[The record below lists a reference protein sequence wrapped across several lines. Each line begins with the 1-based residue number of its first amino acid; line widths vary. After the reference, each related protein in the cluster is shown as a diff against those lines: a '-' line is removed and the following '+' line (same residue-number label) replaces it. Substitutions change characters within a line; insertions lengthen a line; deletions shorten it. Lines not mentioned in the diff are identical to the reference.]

1 MRLAGVIG
9 GLALLVSSP
18 QALSAPDPDERA
30 QLPGVVASATREARR
45 AAELPAAI
53 ERVDGDALREAAA
66 RVNVSEA
73 LGRVPGLAAL
83 NRGNYAQDL
92 QVSVRGFGARS
103 TFGVRGVR
111 LFADGIPA
119 STPDGQG
126 QTASFDLDTAGRIEV
141 LRGAFAALY
150 GNSAGGV
157 IQAFTRPAPAEGE
170 AELALFT
177 GPDVSRRAALRVARD
192 WDGVGVHLGAS
203 HFETDGYRDHSA
215 ARRDGVNARLAG
227 DAFGG
232 RLVLVINA
240 LDQPLAQD
248 PLGLTRAQF
257 EANPRQADAAATLF
271 DTRKRVRQAQAGVS
285 QAWGD
290 ARSSWQ
296 ARAYGGTRDVL
307 QFLGL
312 PGDSP
317 LASGGVVDLGRHF
330 GGAGVRH
337 TRTWDEGPRS
347 LSLTLAAER
356 DLLAER
362 RRGFVNAFGQV
373 GALRRDESDRVA
385 GDGLWALA
393 EWVPRPE
400 WLASAGVRYS
410 RVKFSVADEYVT
422 ATNPD
427 DSGDASYARTVPVAG
442 LSWQAAPGLRLY
454 ASAGGGFETPTFS
467 ELAYRSDGQA
477 GLNFSLRPATSR
489 QAELGAK
496 ADRGG
501 TRFAVTSFAIDTRD
515 EIVVDTAVGGRTTFR
530 NAPQTRRRGIE
541 ISGDGRIAGN
551 WEGVIAFTWLD
562 ARFAGV
568 GSAGTR
574 LPGVASATAFA
585 QLSWR
590 DHGKRLRLGAEARAS
605 SRVFVN
611 DANSDAASGF
621 AAVSVFATHEI
632 SRGPWKLAP
641 WLRVDNVLD
650 RRYAGSVIVGEARG
664 RFFEPSPGRAVSV
677 GLSITDH

>member
-1 MRLAGVIG
+1 M
-9 GLALLVSSP
+9 
-18 QALSAPDPDERA
+18 
-30 QLPGVVASATREARR
+30 SATREARL

-53 ERVDGDALREAAA
+53 DRVEGDTLREAQA

-73 LGRVPGLAAL
+73 LGRIPGLAAL

-141 LRGAFAALY
+141 LRGPFAALY
-150 GNSAGGV
+150 GNASGGV
-157 IQAFTRPAPAEGE
+157 IQTFTRPAPADGE
-170 AELALFT
+170 AELALFA
-177 GPDVSRRAALRVARD
+177 GPDASRRAALRVARD

-203 HFETDGYRDHSA
+203 HFETQGYRDHSA
-215 ARRDGVNARLAG
+215 ARRDGVNARMAG

-232 RLVLVINA
+232 RLALVINA

-271 DTRKRVRQAQAGVS
+271 DTRKRVRQAQAGLAQS
-285 QAWGD
+285 WSD
-290 ARSSWQ
+290 ASSSWQ
-296 ARAYGGTRDVL
+296 VRGYGGTRDVL
-307 QFLGL
+307 QLLGL
-312 PGDSP
+312 PGDGP
-317 LASGGVVDLGRHF
+317 LASGGVVDLDRNF
-330 GGAGVRH
+330 GGAGLRH
-337 TRTWDEGPRS
+337 TRTWADGPRS
-347 LSLTLAAER
+347 ITLTMAAER

-373 GALRRDESDRVA
+373 GALRRDENDRVSS
-385 GDGLWALA
+385 DGLWVLA
-393 EWVPRPE
+393 EWVPSPA
-400 WLASAGVRYS
+400 WLASAGVRHS
-410 RVKFSVADEYVT
+410 RVQFSVADDYVT
-422 ATNPD
+422 TTNPD
-427 DSGDASYARTVPVAG
+427 DSGNASYARTVPVAG
-442 LSWQAAPGLRLY
+442 LSWHASPGIRLY

-496 ADRGG
+496 ADGSGARL
-501 TRFAVTSFAIDTRD
+501 AVAAFAIDTRD

-530 NAPQTRRRGIE
+530 NAPQTRRRGVE
-541 ISGDGRIAGN
+541 LSGDSRIAGG
-551 WEGVIAFTWLD
+551 WEGVVALTWLD
-562 ARFAGV
+562 ARFAGA
-568 GSAGTR
+568 GSAGSR

-590 DHGKRLRLGAEARAS
+590 DRSQPLRLGAEARAA

-611 DANSDAASGF
+611 DANSDSAPGYAT
-621 AAVSVFATHEI
+621 VSLFATHE
-632 SRGPWKLAP
+632 SYRGPWKVKP
-641 WLRVDNVLD
+641 WLRVDNILD
-650 RRYAGSVIVGEARG
+650 RRYVGSVIVGDTRG
-664 RFFEPSPGRAVSV
+664 RFFEPSPGRYVSV
-677 GLSITDH
+677 GLSLTER